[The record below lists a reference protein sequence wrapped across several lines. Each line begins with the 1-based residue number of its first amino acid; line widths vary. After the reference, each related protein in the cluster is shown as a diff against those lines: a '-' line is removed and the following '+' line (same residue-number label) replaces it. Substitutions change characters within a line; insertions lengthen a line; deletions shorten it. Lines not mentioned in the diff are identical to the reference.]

1 MILKF
6 HDFWSTYKPTLVE
19 SEIHLFSDQFIYA
32 GTCDLVLEINGEK
45 WMVDIKTSKSLHTS
59 QELQLAAYSQAWNEN
74 FEEKIER
81 AGILWLKSA
90 KHGPDKNNK
99 KIQGKGWELAESERS
114 IEDNLTL
121 FHSIHNLFKL
131 ENPNPRPSSEQYPT
145 EIQIGV

>member
-1 MILKF
+1 MSIKTPKISVIIPIYNDALYIQEAIR
-6 HDFWSTYKPTLVE
+6 SV
-19 SEIHLFSDQFIYA
+19 FSQKIEE
-32 GTCDLVLEINGEK
+32 LEIIIINDGST
-45 WMVDIKTSKSLHTS
+45 D
-59 QELQLAAYSQAWNEN
+59 N
-74 FEEKIER
+74 FEEKIEC

>member
-74 FEEKIER
+74 FEEKIEH
-81 AGILWLKSA
+81 AGIL
-90 KHGPDKNNK
+90 
-99 KIQGKGWELAESERS
+99 
-114 IEDNLTL
+114 
-121 FHSIHNLFKL
+121 
-131 ENPNPRPSSEQYPT
+131 
-145 EIQIGV
+145 